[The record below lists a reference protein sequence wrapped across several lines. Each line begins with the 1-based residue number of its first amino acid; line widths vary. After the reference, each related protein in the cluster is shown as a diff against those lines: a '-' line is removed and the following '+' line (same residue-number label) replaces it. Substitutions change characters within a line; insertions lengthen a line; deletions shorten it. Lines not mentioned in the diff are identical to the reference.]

1 MWLVEPSLR
10 LLPVPVEV
18 VRVEVLVR
26 ARGVLVLDVDVP
38 VFEQRL
44 GGEQVVRLIAPVVGV
59 AERIEAD
66 GGRVDAEQEQP
77 EGEGAPQTSSA
88 TSVW

>member
-1 MWLVEPSLR
+1 M
-10 LLPVPVEV
+10 PVEV